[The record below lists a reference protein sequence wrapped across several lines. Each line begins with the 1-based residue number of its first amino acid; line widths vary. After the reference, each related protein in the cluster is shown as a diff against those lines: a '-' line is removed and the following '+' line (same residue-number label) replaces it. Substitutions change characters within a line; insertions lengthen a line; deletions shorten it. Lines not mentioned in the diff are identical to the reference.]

1 MKIFR
6 KMMNPIASSQALRLL
21 FAAAV
26 LLLAGVS
33 LAAQPV
39 VVVEAVTGRVEVQPP
54 GQSGWQSVSE
64 GDQIPQAARISTGF
78 NSTAR
83 LAVGQDATVTVRA
96 LTRLTIN
103 EVIEQEG
110 VESSDMTLE
119 VGRVRGEVRRAS
131 DRQTQ
136 FELRSPTATASVRG
150 TTFEFDGEELVVQ
163 DGIVVFTTPS
173 GREHQVG
180 GGEETSSDGVTPPP
194 PPAQARAE
202 RGAVSHVTPS
212 GAGAG
217 APAPR
222 PEPTV
227 ISDTATV
234 IIVWEF

>member
-1 MKIFR
+1 MKIFMTDDDDR
-6 KMMNPIASSQALRLL
+6 TLSYRFLIAATLFLL
-21 FAAAV
+21 AAAFV
-26 LLLAGVS
+26 T
-33 LAAQPV
+33 AQPV
-39 VVVEAVTGRVEVQPP
+39 VVVEEVSGRVEVQRP
-54 GQSGWQSVSE
+54 GQSGWQSVSV
-64 GDQIPQAARISTGF
+64 GDEIPHEARISTGF
-78 NSTAR
+78 GASAR
-83 LAVGQDATVTVRA
+83 LAVGRDATVTVRA

-103 EVIEQEG
+103 EVMEQEG

-150 TTFEFDGEELVVQ
+150 TTFDFDGEELVVQ

-212 GAGAG
+212 GSGPE
-217 APAPR
+217 APTPR
-222 PEPTV
+222 SEPT
-227 ISDTATV
+227 ITSTTATV